1 MTGNRKGG
9 GEASILGPGGTGR
22 RITGKEGRTGN
33 KEPDPV
39 GPCRP
44 SSERNGELLEV
55 LGQITDWKTDTLETQ
70 SRKQQ
75 VRASELEDRRPWGR
89 TGRGRA

>member
-1 MTGNRKGG
+1 M
-9 GEASILGPGGTGR
+9 R
-22 RITGKEGRTGN
+22 RTAEKEGRTGK

-44 SSERNGELLEV
+44 SSERNGELLAV
-55 LGQITDWKTDTLETQ
+55 WGQITDWKTGTSETQ